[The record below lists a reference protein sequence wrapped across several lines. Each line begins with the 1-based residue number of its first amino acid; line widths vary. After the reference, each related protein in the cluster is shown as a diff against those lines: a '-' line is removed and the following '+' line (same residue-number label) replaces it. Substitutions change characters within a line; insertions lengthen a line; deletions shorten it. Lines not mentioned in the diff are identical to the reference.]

1 MQSARAALSYFGDF
15 RQQPPPFNAMF
26 FQNLLMLYPHVD
38 ATLQSDIVQSL
49 RAYADWAWQNPS
61 VRDPETDLFYFDD
74 AGQPTGGSGQP
85 AQLRDQGAMVQLYA
99 LLAWHRADYGKL
111 T

>member
-1 MQSARAALSYFGDF
+1 LSYFGDF

-61 VRDPETDLFYFDD
+61 ARDPETDLFYFDD
-74 AGQPTGGSGQP
+74 AGQPTGGGGQP

-99 LLAWHRADYGKL
+99 LLAWDRADYGKL